1 MRDIQRKK
9 RSLLKIKVNQYEWL
23 NNFQMKISSN
33 LGIEVEGNGGGAY
46 PKENLNVNLQSI
58 DVTSPLIAN

>member
-1 MRDIQRKK
+1 
-9 RSLLKIKVNQYEWL
+9 
-23 NNFQMKISSN
+23 MKISSN